1 MNRQA
6 GEQAQLDGLRPQN
19 LTASLDALPPA

>member
-1 MNRQA
+1 MNRQ